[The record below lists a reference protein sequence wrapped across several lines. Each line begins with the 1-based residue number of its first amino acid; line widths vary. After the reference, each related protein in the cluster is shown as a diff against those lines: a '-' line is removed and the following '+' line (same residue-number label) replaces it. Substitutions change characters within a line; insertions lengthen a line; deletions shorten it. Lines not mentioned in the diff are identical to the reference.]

1 MGGTLPFHVG
11 GDTDGYLLACQRYIE
26 LNPVRAG
33 MVADPGDYRWSSYRA
48 NAQGRANALLV
59 PHSAFELIATD
70 ADERRRRYAEFI
82 EQGIPAQDLASIRKA
97 VQSQRRFAGTLL
109 GSEPFRGAKGI

>member
-1 MGGTLPFHVG
+1 M
-11 GDTDGYLLACQRYIE
+11 
-26 LNPVRAG
+26 
-33 MVADPGDYRWSSYRA
+33 
-48 NAQGRANALLV
+48 LV

-70 ADERRRRYAEFI
+70 GDERRRRYADFI

>member
-1 MGGTLPFHVG
+1 M
-11 GDTDGYLLACQRYIE
+11 
-26 LNPVRAG
+26 
-33 MVADPGDYRWSSYRA
+33 
-48 NAQGRANALLV
+48 LV

-70 ADERRRRYAEFI
+70 GDERRRRYADFI

-97 VQSQRRFAGTLL
+97 VQSQRRFAGKLL

>member
-1 MGGTLPFHVG
+1 M
-11 GDTDGYLLACQRYIE
+11 DSDRYLLACQRYME

-33 MVADPGDYRWSSYRA
+33 LVAHAEDYRWSSYRA

-70 ADERRRRYAEFI
+70 GEEKLRRYGEFI

-97 VQSQRRFAGTLL
+97 VQSQRRFAAPLL
-109 GSEPFRGAKGI
+109 GSEPFRGARGI